1 MGEAALRCRFFLHS
15 CLPLARRLAADTLPG
30 RSRPQ
35 AYGWSALLP
44 PSVRP
49 GLVAPALVLRT
60 PIRRARDHHHA
71 SHQAAYLRAES
82 PPGTG

>member
-1 MGEAALRCRFFLHS
+1 MPLHFLHS
-15 CLPLARRLAADTLPG
+15 WLSQSRRLAADTLPG
-30 RSRPQ
+30 RSSPQGFACFTLFRPT
-35 AYGWSALLP
+35 
-44 PSVRP
+44 VRP

-71 SHQAAYLRAES
+71 SPQAAYLRAEP